1 MTEPAEQPHEA
12 GGHRFPRVLGVH
24 RGDAPG
30 PTLFVCGGMH
40 GNEPAGA
47 FAAARVL
54 RRLNQARTPFA
65 GEIVAIA
72 GNLKALERGQRFLDV
87 DLNRC
92 WTRERVARLEA
103 EDARGGT
110 AAPPFAEA
118 EEQRAILTELQ
129 AAERRARGPIVVLD
143 LHTTSGGGP
152 PFSLMS
158 DTLRNRAIAHAV
170 PVPTV
175 LGLEETIDGTLLE
188 YGTERGHAALAVEG
202 GQHDDPASVDHHAA
216 VVWLILES
224 IGCLDPAHAPP
235 HRECR
240 GVLRDAV
247 RGLPH
252 FVELRGHHRV
262 APGDQF
268 RMRPGYVGFQAIER
282 GEVLA
287 DDRTGE
293 IRAPESGRILMPL
306 YQSQGEDGFFL
317 IRRVRKV
324 WLGLSSVLRRL
335 RAERLLPLLPGVEP
349 VPDRPDALRVDPGVA
364 RWYVVE
370 LFHLFGF
377 RRRRP
382 EAGRLVFSR
391 RSPD

>member
-1 MTEPAEQPHEA
+1 MDGAAERPRTEGE
-12 GGHRFPRVLGVH
+12 RYPRVLGVH
-24 RGDAPG
+24 RGDSPG

-47 FAAARVL
+47 VAVARVI
-54 RRLNQARTPFA
+54 RRLNQARTPIR

-72 GNLKALERGQRFLDV
+72 GNLKALAAGQRFIDV

-92 WTRERVARLEA
+92 WTQDRVARLQEGGRGVHFA
-103 EDARGGT
+103 ED
-110 AAPPFAEA
+110 
-118 EEQRAILTELQ
+118 EEQQAILDELH
-129 AAERRARGPIVVLD
+129 AAERRARGPIVIID

-158 DTLRNRAIAHAV
+158 DTLRNRAIAYAIPV
-170 PVPTV
+170 PVV

-216 VVWLILES
+216 VVWLALEA
-224 IGCLDPAHAPP
+224 IGCLEPHHAPP

-252 FVELRGHHRV
+252 FVELRGHHKV
-262 APGDQF
+262 HPGDQF
-268 RMRPGYVGFQAIER
+268 RMEPGYKGLQPIR
-282 GEVLA
+282 KGDVLA
-287 DDRTGE
+287 RDRRGA
-293 IRAPESGRILMPL
+293 IRAAETGRILMPL
-306 YQSQGEDGFFL
+306 YQAQGEDGFFL
-317 IRRVRKV
+317 VRRVRRI
-324 WLGLSSVLRRL
+324 WLRISGLLRRL
-335 RAERLLPLLPGVEP
+335 HAHRILPLLPGVQHDEERR
-349 VPDRPDALRVDPGVA
+349 DTLHVDPQVA

-382 EAGRLVFSR
+382 EAGKLVFSR